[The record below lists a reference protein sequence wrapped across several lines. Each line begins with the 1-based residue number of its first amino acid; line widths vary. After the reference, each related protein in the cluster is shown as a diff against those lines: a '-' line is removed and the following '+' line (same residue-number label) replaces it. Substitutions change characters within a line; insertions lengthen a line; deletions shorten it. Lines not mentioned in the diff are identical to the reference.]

1 MKKTT
6 TEKKITRGITKDF
19 TEAFKQ
25 SELYK
30 LYGEH
35 KDELIIGVRNN
46 YLNLYYNCDNIA
58 KIEYKKR
65 VKKIV
70 CEIDKYYL
78 DGNHYNSKEKE
89 KRYKI
94 EQNEICKQYEVI
106 KKHSN
111 AKATP
116 EKKAQSKLVLLN
128 DGNKD
133 SNWFCID
140 VEYVKQFNNQK
151 EKKESDFNGRFDI
164 IALSKDK
171 PHRVA
176 LIELKYG
183 NGAIGGNSGIFKH
196 VEDFNKFCDKGFFEG
211 HLKQEIIEIVK
222 SQKDFGISVPFES
235 PEEVD
240 LLTPEFY
247 FITLD
252 NNVEKE
258 NASTPKQTM
267 AGYLFNDKRWECKRL
282 STKDSVESKFGDIT
296 RKDNKFYATF
306 LFSKATLDNIGIT
319 DIIDGGYDER
329 IIPV

>member
-1 MKKTT
+1 MKTT
-6 TEKKITRGITKDF
+6 KKKITRGISKDF
-19 TEAFKQ
+19 AKAFKQ

-35 KDELIIGVRNN
+35 KYELFIGVRND
-46 YLNLYYNCDNIA
+46 YLNLYYNCDSIA
-58 KIEYKKR
+58 KIEYKKQ

-78 DGNHYNSKEKE
+78 DGKHYNSKEKG

-106 KKHSN
+106 KNHSN

-128 DGNKD
+128 NNNKD

-140 VEYVKQFNNQK
+140 VEYIKQFNNITEK
-151 EKKESDFNGRFDI
+151 EKAEFNGRFDI
-164 IALSKDK
+164 IALSKAK

-183 NGAIGGNSGIFKH
+183 SGAIGGKSGIYKH
-196 VEDFNKFCDKGFFEG
+196 VEDFTKFCEKDYFQG
-211 HLKQEIIEIVK
+211 HLKNEIIEIIK
-222 SQKDFGISVPFES
+222 SQIELGLSVPIELPTEKDVLS
-235 PEEVD
+235 PD
-240 LLTPEFY
+240 FY

-252 NNVEKE
+252 NNAKDK
-258 NASTPKQTM
+258 NSSTPKQTM
-267 AGYLFNDKRWECKRL
+267 AGYLFDNKRWGCKKL
-282 STKDSVESKFGDIT
+282 TTKDSVESKFGDIT

-306 LFSKATLDNIGIT
+306 LFSKETLKSLRIT
-319 DIIDGGYDER
+319 DIIDSSYDEI
-329 IIPV
+329 IIPK